1 MHMTTIA
8 ASNSAYNLLN
18 PDLGQNAEHLL
29 TTSMSLVSEEMLEVN
44 RTIEKRLDSDISLI
58 NEMSEYI
65 IQSGGKRLRPLILL
79 LCAKCCGY
87 QGTKHVQLATVIEFI
102 HTATLLH
109 DDVVDD
115 SGTRRGKPSANHV
128 WGNGASILVGDFL
141 YSRAFEI
148 MIATDSMEVMR
159 IMASAT
165 NAIAEGEVLQLMN
178 SLSSG
183 TTENQY
189 MDTIKRKT
197 AKLFESAA
205 HIAGVISG
213 QNREINRCLAGY
225 GLHLGISFQLID
237 DILDYIADDSL
248 IGKDLGDDLAE
259 GKLTL
264 PLIHALE
271 RVDPQHRQSLCDAIE
286 NRDRKQIS
294 DILEIVKSTGS
305 IEYTLD
311 KAYSHAEAARNFAN
325 QLPQN
330 QYRDALV
337 SLAEFSVIRSR

>member
-1 MHMTTIA
+1 MYVTTNL
-8 ASNSAYNLLN
+8 ASSLDQNALN
-18 PDLGQNAEHLL
+18 TDLGQSAENLL
-29 TTSMSLVSEEMLEVN
+29 ATSMMLVNEEMMGVN

-87 QGTKHVQLATVIEFI
+87 QGTKHIQLAAVIEFI

-109 DDVVDD
+109 DDVVDA
-115 SGTRRGKPSANHV
+115 SGTRRGRPSANHV

-141 YSRAFEI
+141 YSRAFEM
-148 MIATDSMEVMR
+148 MIETDSMEVMQ

-165 NAIAEGEVLQLMN
+165 NAIAEGEVLQLIN
-178 SLSSG
+178 SFSAG
-183 TTENQY
+183 ATEDQY
-189 MDTIKRKT
+189 MDTIERKT

-205 HIAGVISG
+205 HIAGVITN
-213 QNREINRCLAGY
+213 QKPEINRCLARY

-237 DILDYIADDSL
+237 DILDYIADDAFM
-248 IGKDLGDDLAE
+248 GKDPGDDLAE

-271 RVDPQHRQSLCDAIE
+271 RVDAKHRQSLCDAIG
-286 NRDRKQIS
+286 NRDRKRIS
-294 DILEIVKSTGS
+294 EILEIVKAAGS
-305 IEYTLD
+305 IDYTLE
-311 KAYSHAEAARNFAN
+311 KAYTHTETARQFAN
-325 QLPQN
+325 QLPAN
-330 QYRDALV
+330 QYRDALL
-337 SLAEFSVIRSR
+337 SLAEFSVIRNR

>member
-1 MHMTTIA
+1 MPMATIA
-8 ASNSAYNLLN
+8 ASNLAQNYLN

-29 TTSMSLVSEEMLEVN
+29 TASMSLVTKEMLEVN
-44 RTIEKRLDSDISLI
+44 RTIERRLDSDISLI

-65 IQSGGKRLRPLILL
+65 IKSGGKRLRPLILL

-87 QGTKHVQLATVIEFI
+87 EGEKHIQLATVIEFI

-115 SGTRRGKPSANHV
+115 SGTRRGRPSANHV

-148 MIATDSMEVMR
+148 MIETDSMEVMR

-178 SLSSG
+178 SFSAG
-183 TTENQY
+183 TTEDQY
-189 MDTIKRKT
+189 MDTIERKT

-205 HIAGVISG
+205 HIAGVISD
-213 QNREINRCLAGY
+213 QDSEMNQCLAGY

-237 DILDYIADDSL
+237 DILDYIADDVFM
-248 IGKDLGDDLAE
+248 GKDLGDDLAE

-271 RVDPQHRQSLCDAIE
+271 RVGPKHRQSLCDAIE
-286 NRDRKQIS
+286 NRDRKRIS

-305 IEYTLD
+305 IDYTLD
-311 KAYSHAEAARNFAN
+311 KAYAHTESARNYAG

-330 QYRDALV
+330 QYRDALI